1 MLLVIKMGEDWNEKE
16 IPVAVLRNNFI
27 NGIDNYNYE
36 KFMVDF
42 INNSKLIDAKG
53 GVPFWHQE
61 EQSNS
66 EADAF
71 NGLYDIDFKIL
82 CEPEQMHARTST
94 GMRIFKTKDGNI
106 AYSLANN
113 KQEMGYY
120 NMMRVFIKW
129 PRILTDG
136 YKIGDDKL
144 LKAVNVIKKLLA
156 TNKNI
161 IILLPFEYYFNECQT
176 DENIAKEIIKKFNVP
191 FNAMREYRITQ
202 TQCDLYFIFKSKGYM
217 VIVDANKDVCF
228 YDMVPYSCSDLFD
241 SLFRIGHFWPVIDE

>member
-1 MLLVIKMGEDWNEKE
+1 MKMNKVLIGKE
-16 IPVAVLRNNFI
+16 IPVAVLRNNYI
-27 NGIDNYNYE
+27 NGVDKYNYE

-42 INNSKLIDAKG
+42 INNSKMVDEKEGAS
-53 GVPFWHQE
+53 FYHQE

-66 EADAF
+66 EADAS
-71 NGLYDIDFKIL
+71 NGFYDIDFKIL

-161 IILLPFEYYFNECQT
+161 MILLPFEYYFNECQT
-176 DENIAKEIIKKFNVP
+176 DENIAKEIIKK
-191 FNAMREYRITQ
+191 I
-202 TQCDLYFIFKSKGYM
+202 QCAF
-217 VIVDANKDVCF
+217 
-228 YDMVPYSCSDLFD
+228 
-241 SLFRIGHFWPVIDE
+241 